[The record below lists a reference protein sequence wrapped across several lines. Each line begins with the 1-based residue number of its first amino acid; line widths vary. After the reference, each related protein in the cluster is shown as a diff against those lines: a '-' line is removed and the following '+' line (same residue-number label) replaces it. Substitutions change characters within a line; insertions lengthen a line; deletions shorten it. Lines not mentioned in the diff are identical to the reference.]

1 MYPLGTGVN
10 SLNAVCQP
18 ALQRI
23 SLSLKMLFDSATF
36 SPQMCGVIGVIGSQ
50 EAAKEAFLGLITL
63 QHRGQ
68 DAAGILT
75 YDHGFHLVKS
85 TGLVENVFS
94 REAIQSLTGDM
105 AVGHTRYS
113 TVGRGEIH
121 DVQPLVLNY
130 PYGIGV
136 VHNGN
141 IVNYLQ
147 AKERL
152 QKEMRVRCFTNSD
165 TETILNWF
173 AHNLHGNKFED
184 IEKATQA
191 VFDNIHG
198 SYSVAG
204 IIGPGDADGGLF
216 AFRDPNGL
224 RPLVLGKKTVTDA
237 QGKQKTAYMVSSET
251 IPLSFMGYEF
261 VRDIRP
267 GELLFIDRA
276 TGEVHS
282 SDLNAKAAKRPEHRP
297 CMFEWVYFAGAE
309 SEIERTP
316 VYGVRLAL
324 GQNLGRL
331 IGQKIAAGEIE
342 ADLVAPV
349 PDTSRTAAAALAE
362 ELKLPYREVL
372 IKNRYIKRT
381 FILGSQEK
389 RENAVDL
396 KLNPVMSEIKG
407 KNILLVD
414 DSIVRGT
421 TSKKIV
427 ELVKRAGAKR
437 VYFVSTC
444 PPIRFPCFYGID
456 FPDPKELI
464 AAGRDEAQIAKSLG
478 ADGVIYQDMDGLIRS
493 IESQSKSG
501 INRPCTA
508 CLDGKYPTDVSQS
521 ARFAALRNSERSSS
535 EGKR

>member
-1 MYPLGTGVN
+1 MVVVN
-10 SLNAVCQP
+10 ISQCVN
-18 ALQRI
+18 QRPNI
-23 SLSLKMLFDSATF
+23 FSVIEFVFSFRYLFA
-36 SPQMCGVIGVIGSQ
+36 QMCGVIGVIGSP

-75 YDHGFHLVKS
+75 YDQSFHLVKNS
-85 TGLVENVFS
+85 GLVESVFS
-94 REAIQSLTGDM
+94 REAIQGLTGEL
-105 AVGHTRYS
+105 AVAHTRYS
-113 TVGRGEIH
+113 TVGRGDVQ

-130 PYGIGV
+130 PYGIGL

-141 IVNYLQ
+141 IVNYQQL
-147 AKERL
+147 KERL

-173 AHNLHGNKFED
+173 AHNLQGSTFGD
-184 IEKATQA
+184 IERA
-191 VFDNIHG
+191 VRSVFANIHG
-198 SYSVAG
+198 SYSVTG
-204 IIGPGDADGGLF
+204 IIGGAGSGPSTQESSGGLF

-224 RPLVLGKKTVTDA
+224 RPLVLGSKLVDDGKGGKK
-237 QGKQKTAYMVSSET
+237 KAYMVASET

-261 VRDIRP
+261 ERDVAP
-267 GELLFIDRA
+267 GELVYIETDSTF
-276 TGEVHS
+276 HS
-282 SDLNAKAAKRPEHRP
+282 VKIEGRGQVANPEHRP

-324 GQNLGRL
+324 GQSLGKL
-331 IGQKIAAGEIE
+331 IKEKIASGEVE

-362 ELKLPYREVL
+362 ELALPYREVL

-381 FILGSQEK
+381 FILGSQAK
-389 RENAVDL
+389 RESAVDL

-407 KNILLVD
+407 KSILLVD

-427 ELVKRAGAKR
+427 ELVRRAGAKR

-456 FPDPKELI
+456 FPDPAELI
-464 AAGRDEAQIAKSLG
+464 AAGRDEKEIAKLLG
-478 ADGVIYQDMDGLIRS
+478 ADGVIYQNMSGLVSS
-493 IESQSKSG
+493 IASQSASG
-501 INRPCTA
+501 VNRPCTA
-508 CLDGKYPTDVSQS
+508 CLDGKYPTDVSES
-521 ARFAALRNSERSSS
+521 ARFAALRKGERA
-535 EGKR
+535 K